1 MINGQKVWTSGAH
14 YSDYGIVITRT
25 DPNVPK
31 HAGLTMFFLSMKTP
45 GVEVRP
51 IKQMSGGANFNEVFF
66 TDVRIPDSQRLG
78 KVGEGW
84 KAALTTLMNE
94 RLAVG
99 LPSGGLDVDE
109 LMELARDTDLEDG
122 PAIKNQQVRGKIADW
137 YVQQQGLKL
146 TRYRTLTALSKGQTP
161 GPESSIIKIVAA
173 PKMQDMGA
181 FAMELMGPAGIMKEE
196 VPHAA
201 GFQAQWIGG
210 AGFRIAGGTD
220 EILRNIV
227 AERVL
232 GMPADIRVD
241 KDIPFN
247 KLGKKLGW
255 PARDS
260 SRASWDRN
268 EDAPLEWRAP
278 SGEEAMNR
286 LDGKVAFLS
295 GAARGIGGATAK
307 LMASAGAKVV
317 IGDIL
322 DERGRQTVKE
332 IEAAGGQALYVSLD
346 VTQEASWAAAMDAT
360 IKKFGKL
367 DVLVNNAGIFVG
379 KGVEEASLE
388 EWNRLVAV
396 NLTGVLLGT
405 RAALPHLK
413 ASGATS
419 AQGAAIVNL
428 ASIAG
433 LVGSQLDPL
442 YSLTKGGVTLFTKST
457 ALEFGRKGYRIRV
470 NSIHPGLIET
480 DMGQQTF
487 AMRARQQGTND
498 TEKARQATLALHPI
512 GRLGVADDI
521 AKGIV
526 FLASDDAGFM
536 TGAGLVVDG
545 GWTAH

>member
-1 MINGQKVWTSGAH
+1 
-14 YSDYGIVITRT
+14 
-25 DPNVPK
+25 
-31 HAGLTMFFLSMKTP
+31 
-45 GVEVRP
+45 
-51 IKQMSGGANFNEVFF
+51 
-66 TDVRIPDSQRLG
+66 
-78 KVGEGW
+78 
-84 KAALTTLMNE
+84 
-94 RLAVG
+94 
-99 LPSGGLDVDE
+99 
-109 LMELARDTDLEDG
+109 
-122 PAIKNQQVRGKIADW
+122 
-137 YVQQQGLKL
+137 
-146 TRYRTLTALSKGQTP
+146 
-161 GPESSIIKIVAA
+161 
-173 PKMQDMGA
+173 
-181 FAMELMGPAGIMKEE
+181 
-196 VPHAA
+196 
-201 GFQAQWIGG
+201 
-210 AGFRIAGGTD
+210 
-220 EILRNIV
+220 
-227 AERVL
+227 
-232 GMPADIRVD
+232 
-241 KDIPFN
+241 
-247 KLGKKLGW
+247 
-255 PARDS
+255 
-260 SRASWDRN
+260 
-268 EDAPLEWRAP
+268 
-278 SGEEAMNR
+278 MNR

-307 LMASAGAKVV
+307 LMASAGAKVA
-317 IGDIL
+317 IGDVL
-322 DERGRQTVKE
+322 DERGRQTAKE

-360 IKKFGKL
+360 LKKFGKL

-419 AQGAAIVNL
+419 EHGAAIVNL

-442 YSLTKGGVTLFTKST
+442 YSLTKGAVTLFTKST
-457 ALEFGRKGYRIRV
+457 ALQFGRKGYSIRV

-498 TEKARQATLALHPI
+498 TDKARETALALHPI